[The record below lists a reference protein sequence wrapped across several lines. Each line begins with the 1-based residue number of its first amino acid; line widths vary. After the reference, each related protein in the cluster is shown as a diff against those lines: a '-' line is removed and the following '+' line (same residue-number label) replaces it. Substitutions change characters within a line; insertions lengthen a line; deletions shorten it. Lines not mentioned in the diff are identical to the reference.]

1 MSLSQFGCNIKDLEP
16 SQEIEP
22 QVENKSTESEEILTH
37 DQKKPILNEEPVSNR
52 HISRVK
58 NNTISTETKQF
69 PDVKTNPTVIEAI
82 VKDLQDPKNHRVY
95 LIVIGLYVILN
106 SQSMYKIINDMFPYL
121 MESITKPNVGGQIVI
136 SIIIATAVIISR
148 YSFLK
153 LF

>member
-1 MSLSQFGCNIKDLEP
+1 MSLSQFGCNVKDLEP

-22 QVENKSTESEEILTH
+22 RIEDKNTEPEILTH
-37 DQKKPILNEEPVSNR
+37 DQKKPILEEEPVSNR
-52 HISRVK
+52 HIPRIK
-58 NNTISTETKQF
+58 NNKITTETKQF
-69 PDVKTNPTVIEAI
+69 PDVKTNPTVTEAI
-82 VKDLQDPKNHRVY
+82 VKDLQNPKNHRVY

-121 MESITKPNVGGQIVI
+121 MESITRPNVGGQIVI

>member
-1 MSLSQFGCNIKDLEP
+1 MSLSQFGCNVKDLEP

-22 QVENKSTESEEILTH
+22 RIENINTEPEILTH
-37 DQKKPILNEEPVSNR
+37 DQKKPILEEEQVSNR
-52 HISRVK
+52 HIPRIK
-58 NNTISTETKQF
+58 HNKITTETKQF
-69 PDVKTNPTVIEAI
+69 PDVKANPTVTEAI

-106 SQSMYKIINDMFPYL
+106 SQPIYKIINDMFPYL
-121 MESITKPNVGGQIVI
+121 MESITRPNMGGQIVI

-148 YSFLK
+148 YSFLN

>member
-1 MSLSQFGCNIKDLEP
+1 MSLSQFGCNVKDLEP

-22 QVENKSTESEEILTH
+22 RIESKSTESEEILTH

-69 PDVKTNPTVIEAI
+69 PDVKTNPTVTEAI